1 MSCGKPHDVDCRD
14 VLDRVYTYLDDEL
27 EEVDCTEIRQHLD
40 ECGPCLREFGLEQAV
55 KQLVH
60 RCCGSE
66 PVPSQLRAKV
76 MARIEEVRTDSERAG
91 GV

>member
-1 MSCGKPHDVDCRD
+1 MSCGNPHDVDCRD

-27 EEVDCTEIRQHLD
+27 EEVDCSEIRQHLD

-60 RCCGSE
+60 RCCAKDTAPDE
-66 PVPSQLRAKV
+66 LRVKV
-76 MARIEEVRTDSERAG
+76 MARIAEVRSEGEPASG
-91 GV
+91 S